1 MNSYLWTAAYL
12 AWLLALGGRG
22 HGDPIVDL
30 CGENIT
36 DANLKEE
43 LGKLTRDKIVI
54 DLCDNQLKNF
64 HRDLFRRFDRLD
76 KLVFDGN
83 PDLGFP
89 ADGSPFLV
97 IKSLRKLQC
106 IKCGVEKI
114 FNRSLKDLPKIERIN
129 LTNNRITDIE
139 RDAFNRNRELQQI
152 DLNHNLLERLPNELV
167 EGLTNLEQLDLSF
180 NKKLNVNG
188 DQPFLYSSTLKELKC
203 EGCGFAVIYEQ
214 TFAELPNLRRLDLRG
229 NVIVSVQSNA
239 FLPIS
244 NLKKLWL
251 QNNQLVSVYAEL
263 LHNDKLQWCLDN
275 NTVQFLCEVQKFENW
290 LKFQCQNESQTEVD
304 CAQFTE
310 PPTEP
315 TTFQT
320 EISVFSSNETST
332 TTTTTTTVTTTTT
345 QVTTSTTRNPPA
357 EPMGIS
363 DWYISSYLTII
374 ILTQIGALVILVG
387 VWLKMKKY
395 DSDPELDS
403 LAGTVLNPSTIY
415 KPLY

>member
-1 MNSYLWTAAYL
+1 MNTYLWTAALL
-12 AWLLALGGRG
+12 ACFSALGGLG
-22 HGDPIVDL
+22 HELHLVDL
-30 CGENIT
+30 CRKNIT
-36 DANLKEE
+36 DANLEDE
-43 LGKLTRDKIVI
+43 LGKLSTDTLVLE
-54 DLCDNQLKNF
+54 LCKNQLENLDP
-64 HRDLFRRFDRLD
+64 DLFRRFDRLD

-89 ADGSPFLV
+89 PDGSPFLV
-97 IKSLRKLQC
+97 VKSLTELQC
-106 IKCGVEKI
+106 VNCGVEKI
-114 FNRSLKDLPKIERIN
+114 FNRSLQDLPKIERIN

-139 RDAFNRNRELQQI
+139 KLAFRENSELQLI
-152 DLNHNLLERLPNELV
+152 DLKQNMLERLPNELI
-167 EGLTNLEQLDLSF
+167 EGLRKLEQLDLSF
-180 NKKLNVNG
+180 NQKLNVHG

-203 EGCGFAVIYEQ
+203 EGCGFTVIYEQ
-214 TFAELPNLRRLDLRG
+214 TFAKLPNLRELILRG

-239 FLPIS
+239 FQPMN
-244 NLKKLWL
+244 NLEKLWL

-263 LHNDKLQWCLDN
+263 LDKNQLQLCLNN
-275 NTVQFLCEVQKFENW
+275 NTDQLLCEIQKIESW
-290 LKFQCQNESQTEVD
+290 QKFQCQNESQTEVD

-315 TTFQT
+315 TTHQT
-320 EISVFSSNETST
+320 EISVFSSDETS

-345 QVTTSTTRNPPA
+345 QVTTTTTRNPPA

-403 LAGTVLNPSTIY
+403 LAGTVLNPSSIY